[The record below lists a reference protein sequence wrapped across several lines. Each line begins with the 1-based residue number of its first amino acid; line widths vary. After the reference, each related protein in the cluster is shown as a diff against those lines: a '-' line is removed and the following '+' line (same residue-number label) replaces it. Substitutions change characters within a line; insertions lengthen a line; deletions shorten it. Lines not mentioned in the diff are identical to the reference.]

1 MEDMTGMKPTILA
14 AAAFAAAAVAP
25 AVADA
30 AFNGWTTRPVQQ
42 KAGPAEFYP
51 TVGGVPGGVQV
62 RVFGC
67 VRGITY
73 CDVSWRGNRG
83 WVRGSALA
91 GFYKNKRVPLAQ
103 FGVQIGVPY
112 ITFNFGYWDNY
123 YKGKPWF
130 KERSKWD
137 KNWKGGKD
145 WKDNDR
151 NWNDKDWKDNKKP
164 IGMKPPMDDKSGPD
178 WKKEGDKPG
187 PDWKKAND
195 GGPTFGK
202 NRNKGPKEC
211 RVL

>member
-1 MEDMTGMKPTILA
+1 MKTMIVA
-14 AAAFAAAAVAP
+14 ASAFAAVAVAP

-51 TVGGVPGGVQV
+51 TVGGLPGGVQV
-62 RVFGC
+62 RIFGC

-83 WVRGSALA
+83 WVKGNALA
-91 GFYKNKRVPLAQ
+91 GFYKNKRVPLAN
-103 FGVQIGVPY
+103 FGVQLGVPY
-112 ITFNFGYWDNY
+112 ITFNFGYWDNN

-130 KERSKWD
+130 KDRGRWD

-145 WKDNDR
+145 WKDKDR
-151 NWNDKDWKDNKKP
+151 KDNKKP
-164 IGMKPPMDDKSGPD
+164 IGMNPPKDN
-178 WKKEGDKPG
+178 KPG
-187 PDWKKAND
+187 PDWKKDKD

-202 NRNKGPKEC
+202 DRTKGPNKAPRDCKPDDRRAEC
-211 RVL
+211 RT